1 MKECGYH
8 KIVTFTTR
16 PIRDDEIDE
25 VVYHFISENE
35 FKEKVKDGFFAEW
48 KSYITDFGIWYY
60 GTSVE
65 SLENADDN
73 SVIILTP
80 SGLKEVCENME
91 TPPTVVYI
99 YANNQ
104 TIKKRLISR
113 GDNKDEAMR
122 RIKQDNE
129 DFKHVEDMANKI
141 FYNNI
146 NQDIDTLTD
155 EVVKYL
161 ERGDV

>member
-1 MKECGYH
+1 MKERGYH

-16 PIRDDEIDE
+16 PVRDGEINGVD
-25 VVYHFISENE
+25 YHFISEDE
-35 FKEKVKDGFFAEW
+35 FKEKVKNGFFAEW
-48 KSYITDFGIWYY
+48 KSYITEFGIWYY

-65 SLENADDN
+65 SLENADDK

-80 SGLKEVCENME
+80 SGLKEVCENMK

-99 YANNQ
+99 YSNNP

-129 DFKHVEDMANKI
+129 DFKHIENMADKI

-146 NQDIDTLTD
+146 SQDINILTD
-155 EVVKYL
+155 EVIRYL